1 MNSELVSLVYD
12 RLKNYEPLTALLCE
26 YAELP
31 AVFYQNAPD
40 DQQSA
45 WGGKTQYPRVIFDI
59 DEQAN
64 MERKSSGTLIVEV
77 FCDRVGT
84 EPEQIEPIIRECLKD
99 LLIKPHGSFP
109 YCFSWART
117 DAFVVK
123 SIHEGGT
130 AQRAA
135 IGQEIRFDMLEY
147 PKQDTT
153 DPDPVAALCAFL
165 LDQYPD
171 VCIVGI
177 SPMGNFTK
185 ATEDNPVVYCRL
197 ESIETDSITNTVAW
211 MDARIA
217 IHIICSQSE
226 MRLRIAADIQN
237 LLLWSSE
244 IIMLDGSPM
253 RPLRVNLSN
262 TADYLKEG
270 QISGV
275 FHYGVLRWMRK
286 PHRIMNAHLELQ
298 PEG

>member
-1 MNSELVSLVYD
+1 MNSDLATLVYD
-12 RLKNYEPLTALLCE
+12 RLKTYAPLTALLCK

-40 DQQSA
+40 DQQTA
-45 WGGKTQYPRVIFDI
+45 WGGKTQYPRVVFDI

-64 MERKSSGTLIVEV
+64 TERKSSGTLIVEV
-77 FCDRVGT
+77 FCDRAGT

-123 SIHEGGT
+123 SIKEGGT

-165 LDQYPD
+165 LEEYPD
-171 VCIVGI
+171 ACIVGL
-177 SPMGNFTK
+177 SPMGSYTE
-185 ATEDNPVVYCRL
+185 ATAEKPVVYCRL
-197 ESIETDSITNTVAW
+197 ESIETDSVTNTVAW

-217 IHIICSQSE
+217 IHIICSLPE
-226 MRLRIAADIQN
+226 TRLKIAADIQN
-237 LLLWSSE
+237 LLMWSAE

-253 RPLRVNLSN
+253 RPLRVSLSN

-270 QISGV
+270 QLRGV
-275 FHYGVLRWMRK
+275 FHYGVLRWRAK
-286 PHRIMNAHLELQ
+286 PHQIISSTSDLQ
-298 PEG
+298 AE